1 MRVLVA
7 GDTHGDFRHVVSNA
21 IDAEVVVFLGDQ
33 TPKRDLMVELGVVV
47 DKSWFVLGN
56 HDSDC
61 AEYLHNHK
69 SMIHR
74 CLHCSVEQFGGLR
87 VAGLSGI
94 FVRRFLGLSN
104 VDQLED
110 LYSIKPFYHNRQD
123 WLRCRNPGIEYH
135 TGIFPEDIERM
146 IDLQADVLICHEAP
160 ECHRYGFQMLGDLAR
175 VMGVRL
181 LIHGHHHERYEAV
194 IEGGIKVV
202 GLGTPGQIDP
212 VTGQDEGLDWLHHIY
227 PWQGV

>member
-7 GDTHGDFRHVVSNA
+7 GDTHGYFQHVVSHA
-21 IDAEVVVFLGDQ
+21 QEAEAVVFVGDQ
-33 TPKRDLMVELGVVV
+33 TPKRDLRTELGVVA

-56 HDSDC
+56 HDSDRL
-61 AEYLHNHK
+61 EYLQNHE
-69 SMIHR
+69 SMQDR
-74 CLHCSVEQFGGLR
+74 CLHCTVAQFGGLK

-123 WLRCRNPGIEYH
+123 WLRCKRMGHEYR
-135 TGIFPEDIERM
+135 TAIFPEDIERM
-146 IDLQADVLICHEAP
+146 IDLQADVLVCHEAP

-175 VMGVRL
+175 VMGVKL

-194 IEGGIKVV
+194 IEDGIKVV
-202 GLGTPGQIDP
+202 GLGTPGRIDP
-212 VTGQDEGLDWLHHIY
+212 VTGQDEGLEWLHHLY